1 MGNSLFPT
9 ALFFL
14 VPIPYPVKSVV
25 LRWRPVLSR
34 VQRFVNRVAWPARD
48 SLVTIFGEYG
58 FHCSGW
64 CGSYRSF
71 FSCDHSWKRPDSQS
85 HTYSRC
91 VFSQYNQRW
100 CSRTHIA
107 FCDGKYSSR
116 VTEVSFL
123 LYQSHISTL
132 EWPGSPHWS
141 DESTQVKDSSTIL
154 MHHGP
159 ISLGSLILPRIFP
172 KERTKKCEIL
182 LASQLHSSNAW
193 TPQSLGDRVLC
204 KSLVGDV
211 LLGHWNPH
219 PITKPW
225 SAWFCWLFS
234 MQKAGGVLGGC
245 ATGTLEPLAYTR
257 AFTTPH

>member
-1 MGNSLFPT
+1 MGNSLFLT

-107 FCDGKYSSR
+107 FCDGKYTSC

-123 LYQSHISTL
+123 LYQSHISTST
-132 EWPGSPHWS
+132 GMTRVITVT

-172 KERTKKCEIL
+172 KERTSC
-182 LASQLHSSNAW
+182 
-193 TPQSLGDRVLC
+193 
-204 KSLVGDV
+204 
-211 LLGHWNPH
+211 
-219 PITKPW
+219 
-225 SAWFCWLFS
+225 
-234 MQKAGGVLGGC
+234 
-245 ATGTLEPLAYTR
+245 
-257 AFTTPH
+257 